1 MIYHGIVESIL
12 DPLKCGRV
20 KVRIFGLHTDNKTL
34 IPTDDLPW
42 AQVLKPTDSASI
54 SGIGTSG
61 QYMVNGT
68 WVVVDFLDKDQ
79 QYPLVL
85 GTIQGIPK
93 DPFATQETDEQQ
105 TVFGGDVPASVVTD
119 SSGNPVVASDA
130 TPVSTE
136 QKQPLVAPTDGA
148 KRASNFTSVSDRC
161 INLIK
166 SSEGFSAK
174 PYLDTNG
181 KYSIGYGSQKM
192 PDGSLVKASD
202 TISQADAF
210 ALLKSRVNKEFLP
223 SVQRQVKVP
232 VTQGMVDALVSFA
245 YNMGAYYL
253 PTTTLLSELNSG
265 RYTVAASKFP
275 DFNKATIK
283 GVKKELSALT
293 TRRNKEKTLFLSDG
307 VPTSTGEVDKSNV
320 PADATTPDGTPVSD
334 LPPSSA
340 TSNDKLKN
348 IGFSDPIGKYPLYRN
363 EPDTHRLARHDN
375 IGQTIVYIKETAR
388 KTDIPKAGGGTFDQP
403 EIPYN
408 AQYPFNK
415 VLATESGH
423 VMEFDDT
430 EHCRRIHLYHAS
442 GTFTEIDDN
451 GTQVNRIVGDGFE
464 ILERNG
470 NVFVNGTLNVTVNGA
485 TNLKVG
491 NVLNIDVSGEA
502 KINVFNNA
510 NINVGGTANLA
521 VKDSF
526 NVHAKS
532 INLESDTD
540 FNIKAASLNLNG
552 GNSVNIISSV
562 VNNMVGEVNGLKID
576 QFIDPKNHSDKITA
590 SGSAGD
596 NLSGTGLSIDIATE
610 APEATEFGEL
620 TVITRGAESAT
631 MYETPEEGNSDAYN
645 NARIARGEITK
656 EELEKQGETKQSDS
670 VPPPN
675 KKQVSNDCGS
685 EIHNMTEFPPEFKLS
700 KYFSIGAMTKNNTRP
715 IIAQMGLTK
724 DQIACNMKLL
734 AVNCMDTIKEMY
746 PNMIITSGF
755 RRPGDVPASS
765 KNSRHYYGEAVDI
778 QLPGMN
784 REGVY
789 NAIKKIAAAIDYDQL
804 ILEYQGSNTVWI
816 HVSYKKGANRREAFT
831 MNNHSRCS
839 GFGQFVLK

>member
-12 DPLKCGRV
+12 DPLKCDRV
-20 KVRIFGLHTDNKTL
+20 KVRIFGLHTDNKAL

-42 AQVLKPTDSASI
+42 AQVLKSTDSASI

-79 QYPLVL
+79 QYPIVL

-93 DPFATQETDEQQ
+93 DPFTMQEADEQQ
-105 TVFGGDVPASVVTD
+105 TVFGGEVPPSVVTD
-119 SSGNPVVASDA
+119 SSGKPVVASDS
-130 TPVSTE
+130 TPVATE
-136 QKQPLVAPTDGA
+136 QKQELVAPTDGA

-166 SSEGFSAK
+166 TAEGFSAK

-192 PDGSLVKASD
+192 PNGSEVKASD

-210 ALLKSRVNKEFLP
+210 ALLKARINNEFLP
-223 SVQRQVKVP
+223 SVKRQVKVP
-232 VTQGMVDALVSFA
+232 VTQGMIDALVSFA
-245 YNMGAYYL
+245 YNFGSNFL
-253 PTTTLLSELNSG
+253 PTTSLLSELNSG
-265 RYTVAASKFP
+265 RYDVAASKFP
-275 DFNKATIK
+275 DYNKATVK
-283 GVKKELSALT
+283 GVKKELAALT

-307 VPTSTGEVDKSNV
+307 IPTATGDLDKSKI
-320 PADATTPDGTPVSD
+320 PSDATTPDGTPVSD
-334 LPPSSA
+334 LPPAPAS
-340 TSNDKLKN
+340 SNDKLKN
-348 IGFSDPIGKYPLYRN
+348 IGFYDPVGKYPLYRN

-375 IGQTIVYIKETAR
+375 IGQSIVYIKETAR

-470 NVFVNGTLNVTVNGA
+470 NVFVNGSMNVTVNGA

-491 NVLNIDVSGEA
+491 NTLNIDVSGEA

-532 INLESDTD
+532 INLESDTE
-540 FNIKAASLNLNG
+540 FNIKATSLNLNG
-552 GNSVNIISSV
+552 SDSVNLISSV
-562 VNNMVGEVNGLKID
+562 VNNMAGDVTGLKIED
-576 QFIDPKNHSDKITA
+576 FISAKDHGENIIA
-590 SGSAGD
+590 SGSAGS
-596 NLSGTGLSIDIATE
+596 NLDSTGISIDIATE
-610 APEATEFGEL
+610 SPIATEFGEL
-620 TVITRGAESAT
+620 TVITRGAESGT
-631 MYETPEEGNSDAYN
+631 LYETPEEGDSTAYDN
-645 NARIARGEITK
+645 GRIARGEVTKDDITK
-656 EELEKQGETKQSDS
+656 DGTEKDSSAVPSPNTK
-670 VPPPN
+670 P
-675 KKQVSNDCGS
+675 VSTDCGS
-685 EIHNMTEFPPEFKLS
+685 EIHNMTEFPPDFKIS
-700 KYFSIGAMTKNNTRP
+700 KYFTIGSLTKNNTRP

-724 DQIACNMKLL
+724 DQIACNLKML
-734 AVNCMDTIKEMY
+734 ALNCMDTIKEMY

-804 ILEYQGSNTVWI
+804 ILEYQGSTTVWI